1 MTKARAP
8 QEDKLKLPASWT
20 AKVLAR
26 RGKPAKKPVQLAD
39 PTIVAELARERA
51 DKAEDLR
58 AALGLVANEDFAAEG
73 RAYLD
78 GQADPRGAAVIATLL
93 LDWHERHGESWLR
106 PTLDAWTHEHGLA
119 FAVSAAVEFLAI
131 KEQTEWYND
140 APPLR
145 QRVLVET
152 SAEYA
157 REIDHELHYGGL
169 AAVRSLL
176 AAASDD
182 AYAEAVTAVAG
193 HRDTAVKRIAAMTL
207 LPDEHDWVLEACA
220 DYIKARGSRH
230 ISDDLLWISI
240 TSLEQVEAVGI
251 LDVDDPW
258 IGYNS
263 LITVVATLGVDA
275 LPILTG
281 PVCADQLRRDFGN
294 HIREAIGLLPSDE
307 ATAYLL
313 EGLRWPKTYTAAARA
328 AERFPLRTLRVAARL
343 APTFDNEQRA
353 RLVAIAALPDAA
365 LRAHLSETE
374 RAALDDL
381 FATTG
386 HVPEAAPEDLPPLL
400 VTPPWD
406 RKRPKAR
413 PAVIEG
419 LEAPGPQLLWAGNQ
433 REVWGEARNPDDH
446 GIDYWSATGEEK
458 GLDAFDYRVTA
469 YLAEG
474 DVAKAAPYLEEW
486 QGDEYCGGEHE
497 LRRILARYGERVADR
512 VLKLP
517 AEHHHYSK
525 LPGPILSEAAARIA
539 AARLAR
545 KAASHSAIRW
555 LDRHGLAAVPYLVPD
570 ALGAEAQRRSHAE
583 SALHHLA
590 GRHGAA
596 AVAAEA
602 EAHGP
607 EAAEA
612 VAALLGDDPLAPR
625 VKVSK
630 AGPWA
635 VPTALP
641 QVLLKG
647 GERSLP
653 ADSARHLIT
662 VLALASPEHPYPG
675 LEVVAEACDRD
686 SLSRFSFALFEQWH
700 KSDAPSKDRWA
711 LTQLAHFA
719 DASITA
725 RLAELVR
732 EWPNENQHKRAV
744 SGLEVLAEIGTED
757 ALRALQQVADKVK
770 FKSVKAE
777 AARQITAIAKRLGL
791 SREQLADRLVPDF
804 GLGEQD
810 ALVLDYGPRQFTVVL
825 DERLNP
831 SVTDQAGKSFK
842 TVPKPGAKDDAEMAE
857 PAYQRFAALKKNLRA
872 VAVDQVRRLELAMI
886 EARTWT
892 KDEFERY
899 FIDHALNRHL
909 ARRLV
914 WSAEIDGA
922 HTGFRIAEDL
932 SYTDAEDG
940 AFELP
945 DDVPIRLDH
954 PVLMGERVN
963 DWIEVFGDY
972 EILQPFDQLGRP
984 DMALTA
990 DERETG
996 KLTRFEGAKIEA
1008 LRVLGATGQGWERAK
1023 PEDGGVEPGI
1033 THALANGLVVTVA
1046 LEPGIWAGA
1055 ATESPEQTVGSAVIS
1070 KGKPCWWF
1078 DERKPSRLGDLDPVT
1093 ASEILARLTRLTT
1106 GAS

>member
-8 QEDKLKLPASWT
+8 QEDKLKLSASWT

-106 PTLDAWTHEHGLA
+106 PTFDAWTHEHGLA

-258 IGYNS
+258 MGYNS

-343 APTFDNEQRA
+343 APTFDTEQRA

-381 FATTG
+381 FAATG

-406 RKRPKAR
+406 RKPPKA
-413 PAVIEG
+413 VTIDG
-419 LEAPGPQLLWAGNQ
+419 LEPPTDSHLIWAAGEQEAWNEIPDPSDHNNFWLKNFGTMPGLGAYSWRLTPFLAHGAMEKAEPRL
-433 REVWGEARNPDDH
+433 DD
-446 GIDYWSATGEEK
+446 WK
-458 GLDAFDYRVTA
+458 
-469 YLAEG
+469 
-474 DVAKAAPYLEEW
+474 
-486 QGDEYCGGEHE
+486 GDERPDHPSD
-497 LRRILARYGERVADR
+497 RQRILARFGERVVDR
-512 VLKLP
+512 VLRESTEFLSL
-517 AEHHHYSK
+517 E
-525 LPGPILSEAAARIA
+525 LPGPILNLAAARITGERLVKFKDA
-539 AARLAR
+539 QPSAR
-545 KAASHSAIRW
+545 RW
-555 LDRHGLAAVPYLVPD
+555 LDRHGVAAVPYLVPD
-570 ALGAEAQRRSHAE
+570 ALGSSKGLRKNAEAALARLAE
-583 SALHHLA
+583 QFGS
-590 GRHGAA
+590 A
-596 AVAAEA
+596 AVAAQA
-602 EAHGP
+602 EMYGP
-607 EAAEA
+607 EAVEA
-612 VAALLGDDPLAPR
+612 IAALAGDDPLLPS
-625 VKVSK
+625 VKVPK

-653 ADSARHLIT
+653 ADSKRHLIS
-662 VLALASPEHPYPG
+662 VLALTTPEYPYPG

-700 KSDAPSKDRWA
+700 KSDASSKDRWA

-719 DASITA
+719 DDTTTA

-777 AARQITAIAKRLGL
+777 AGRQITAIAKRLGL

-810 ALVLDYGPRQFTVVL
+810 ALVLDYGPRQFTVVF

-831 SVTDQAGKSFK
+831 SVADQAGKSFK
-842 TVPKPGAKDDAEMAE
+842 TLPKPGVKDEAEMAE
-857 PAYQRFAALKKNLRA
+857 PAYQRFAALKKDLRT

-899 FIDHALNRHL
+899 FIEHALNRHL

-945 DDVPIRLDH
+945 EDVPIRLDH

-984 DMALTA
+984 VMALTT

-1033 THALANGLVVTVA
+1033 THALANGLFVTVA

-1055 ATESPEQTVGSAVIS
+1055 AKESPEQTVGSAVIS
-1070 KGKPCWWF
+1070 KGKPCWWY
-1078 DERKPSRLGDLDPVT
+1078 DERKPSRPGDLDPVT